1 MQAAQGSADPSAS
14 SSAAA
19 AATSSSQAQH
29 AQQAPS
35 KEEEEERR
43 GLVCMV
49 CKEGYASRPKELLAA
64 YCYCMKLRSGEGF
77 GAVPEVWRG
86 PNSSTKP
93 DALQVIRHAYKSAFL
108 IHVSFQLPSSIVFHI
123 ACFCT
128 ATRLSHNAKHVHCS
142 LLSL

>member
-1 MQAAQGSADPSAS
+1 VHKIKINCRNVQAAQGIADSGAS

-19 AATSSSQAQH
+19 APSQAQH

-35 KEEEEERR
+35 KEDEEERR

-86 PNSSTKP
+86 SSSSKP
-93 DALQVIRHAYKSAFL
+93 DALQV
-108 IHVSFQLPSSIVFHI
+108 
-123 ACFCT
+123 
-128 ATRLSHNAKHVHCS
+128 N
-142 LLSL
+142 

>member
-1 MQAAQGSADPSAS
+1 MHKIKINCRNVQAAQGSADSGAS

-19 AATSSSQAQH
+19 APSQ

-35 KEEEEERR
+35 KEDEEERR

-86 PNSSTKP
+86 SSSSKP
-93 DALQVIRHAYKSAFL
+93 DALQV
-108 IHVSFQLPSSIVFHI
+108 
-123 ACFCT
+123 
-128 ATRLSHNAKHVHCS
+128 N
-142 LLSL
+142 